1 VSFRDYVFSLV
12 SFEDVQESFGHLQ
25 SLWALW
31 TCASL
36 IALEPYRGS
45 GLVVSSIED
54 PFQIL

>member
-1 VSFRDYVFSLV
+1 MFSLV